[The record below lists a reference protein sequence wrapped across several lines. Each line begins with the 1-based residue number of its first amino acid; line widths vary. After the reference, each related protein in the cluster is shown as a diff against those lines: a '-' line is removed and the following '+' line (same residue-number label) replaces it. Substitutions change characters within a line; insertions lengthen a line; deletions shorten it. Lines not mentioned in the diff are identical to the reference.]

1 MLLLKADC
9 RYQCTGLAAQVSCKS
24 SNLLRGHHLTNQTGF
39 KHWDFILLDSNKEPV
54 ARFHS
59 NVWAYKKLGLVEFMG
74 NYSAKTKEEICI
86 TGFTVYYNTLLR
98 MNNLLQFFGAMGAK
112 TGPLNANACGAEIPL
127 QNNPAKQPAVEA
139 QANVAPVESSKG
151 TTIP

>member
-1 MLLLKADC
+1 MVIIS
-9 RYQCTGLAAQVSCKS
+9 RF
-24 SNLLRGHHLTNQTGF
+24 QTGF

-74 NYSAKTKEEICI
+74 NYSAKAKEEICI

-98 MNNLLQFFGAMGAK
+98 MNNLFQFFGAMGAK
-112 TGPLNANACGAEIPL
+112 TGPLDPNASGTEIPL
-127 QNNPAKQPAVEA
+127 QSKTSKQPDSNA
-139 QANVAPVESSKG
+139 QANVVPLEASKG
-151 TTIP
+151 TTVH

>member
-1 MLLLKADC
+1 MDK
-9 RYQCTGLAAQVSCKS
+9 
-24 SNLLRGHHLTNQTGF
+24 GF

-74 NYSAKTKEEICI
+74 NYPARTKEEICI

-98 MNNLLQFFGAMGAK
+98 MNNLFQFFGAMGAK
-112 TGPLNANACGAEIPL
+112 TGPLDPNGSGAEIPL
-127 QNNPAKQPAVEA
+127 QNSPAKQPGANA
-139 QANVAPVESSKG
+139 QADVLPLESSKG
-151 TTIP
+151 TTVH